1 MQTRQI
7 NIDINKKVNDKELT
21 TNREKIIK
29 VLRNLIDN
37 EDASRK

>member
-1 MQTRQI
+1 MQTRQ
-7 NIDINKKVNDKELT
+7 INKKVNDKELT